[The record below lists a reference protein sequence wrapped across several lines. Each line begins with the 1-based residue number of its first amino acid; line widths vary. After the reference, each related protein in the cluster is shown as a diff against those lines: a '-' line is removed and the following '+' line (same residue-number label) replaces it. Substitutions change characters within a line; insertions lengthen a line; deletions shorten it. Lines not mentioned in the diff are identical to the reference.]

1 MDRNFFDYLYPID
14 YISKLSAL
22 SHFSYDTQKL
32 TKRWVTYSMFL
43 VLLMNVLSMYQ
54 LNLDITNES
63 NTKLFKFVSILRFV
77 SPTVSKSSICITY
90 ILKYKTIMR
99 FLNCVNDLETVI
111 EKGLKVRLANKC
123 YVKLQLMVIFAVVS
137 AVSLQILLTAKTT
150 GLMSGF
156 LHVFNL
162 ISLLCQVQFICC
174 VLLLNQYITVINVKL
189 SKLCQIKGN
198 SRLKTAPE
206 EYIFYYYGNFQN
218 RIITQH
224 SEQTAYLCKELVRI
238 INIVRDNLNSFF
250 SFPILLIIADNLLL
264 TTFNL
269 YMLIKNMS
277 LDLNSDEFL
286 QQISYLY
293 DVSLNI
299 IQIICIAFPCA
310 NTDNEVSIYVCMLLL
325 KRCSKKG
332 VLFKCLKDK
341 QYKASAQNI

>member
-1 MDRNFFDYLYPID
+1 MDHNFFDYLYPID

-22 SHFSYDTQKL
+22 SHFNYDTQKL

-156 LHVFNL
+156 LHAFNL

-206 EYIFYYYGNFQN
+206 EYIFYHYGNFQN

-310 NTDNEVSIYVCMLLL
+310 NTDNEVSISLCMLLL
-325 KRCSKKG
+325 KRCSKNEC
-332 VLFKCLKDK
+332 CL
-341 QYKASAQNI
+341 NV

>member
-22 SHFSYDTQKL
+22 SHFNYDKQQLK
-32 TKRWVTYSMFL
+32 KRWVTYSIFL
-43 VLLMNVLSMYQ
+43 VLLMNLLSMYQ

-63 NTKLFKFVSILRFV
+63 NSKLFKFVSILRFV

-90 ILKYKTIMR
+90 ILKYKTIKR
-99 FLNCVNDLETVI
+99 FLNCVNDLEIVI

-123 YVKLQLMVIFAVVS
+123 YVKLQIMVIFAVVS
-137 AVSLQILLTAKTT
+137 AVSLKILLTAKTT

-174 VLLLNQYITVINVKL
+174 VMLLNQYITVINVKL
-189 SKLCQIKGN
+189 SELCQINGN
-198 SRLKTAPE
+198 SHLKTASE
-206 EYIFYYYGNFQN
+206 ENIFYYNGTFQN
-218 RIITQH
+218 RIIKQH
-224 SEQTAYLCKELVRI
+224 SEQTAYLCKELVRL
-238 INIVRDNLNSFF
+238 INIIRDNLNSFF

-286 QQISYLY
+286 QQISYMY

-310 NTDNEVSIYVCMLLL
+310 NTDNEVSLIICILHL
-325 KRCSKKG
+325 KRFTRNTSF
-332 VLFKCLKDK
+332 V
-341 QYKASAQNI
+341 

>member
-22 SHFSYDTQKL
+22 SHFSYDKQQLK
-32 TKRWVTYSMFL
+32 KRWVTYSIFL
-43 VLLMNVLSMYQ
+43 VLLMNLLSMYQ

-63 NTKLFKFVSILRFV
+63 NSKLFKFVSILRFV

-90 ILKYKTIMR
+90 ILNYKTIKR
-99 FLNCVNDLETVI
+99 FLNCVNDLEIVI

-123 YVKLQLMVIFAVVS
+123 YVKLQIMVIFAVLS

-174 VLLLNQYITVINVKL
+174 VMLLNQYITVINVKL
-189 SKLCQIKGN
+189 SELCQINRN
-198 SRLKTAPE
+198 SHLKTASE
-206 EYIFYYYGNFQN
+206 ENIFYYNGN
-218 RIITQH
+218 RIIKQH
-224 SEQTAYLCKELVRI
+224 CEQTAYLCKELVRL
-238 INIVRDNLNSFF
+238 INIIRDNLNSFF

-286 QQISYLY
+286 QQISYMY

-310 NTDNEVSIYVCMLLL
+310 NTDNEVSIIICILHL
-325 KRCSKKG
+325 KRCTRNTNF
-332 VLFKCLKDK
+332 V
-341 QYKASAQNI
+341 

>member
-1 MDRNFFDYLYPID
+1 
-14 YISKLSAL
+14 
-22 SHFSYDTQKL
+22 
-32 TKRWVTYSMFL
+32 MFL
-43 VLLMNVLSMYQ
+43 VLLMNVLSIYQ

-90 ILKYKTIMR
+90 ILKYKIIMH
-99 FLNCVNDLETVI
+99 FLNCVKDLETII
-111 EKGLKVRLANKC
+111 EKGLKVQLSNKC

-137 AVSLQILLTAKTT
+137 AVSLQILLTTKTT

-162 ISLLCQVQFICC
+162 VSLLCQVQFICC

-189 SKLCQIKGN
+189 SELCQMN
-198 SRLKTAPE
+198 RNLHLKKATE
-206 EYIFYYYGNFQN
+206 EYIFYYRGNFQN
-218 RIITQH
+218 RIIRQH
-224 SEQTAYLCKELVRI
+224 SDQMTCLCKELVRL
-238 INIVRDNLNSFF
+238 INIIRDNLNSFF

-277 LDLNSDEFL
+277 LDLNFDEFI

-310 NTDNEVSIYVCMLLL
+310 NTDNEVSTKHMYVT
-325 KRCSKKG
+325 
-332 VLFKCLKDK
+332 FKTL
-341 QYKASAQNI
+341 S

>member
-22 SHFSYDTQKL
+22 SHFNYDTQKL

-111 EKGLKVRLANKC
+111 EKGLKIRLANKC

-198 SRLKTAPE
+198 SQLKTAPE

-325 KRCSKKG
+325 KRCSKK
-332 VLFKCLKDK
+332 
-341 QYKASAQNI
+341 

>member
-22 SHFSYDTQKL
+22 SHFNYDTQKL

-77 SPTVSKSSICITY
+77 SPTVSKSSICITC

-310 NTDNEVSIYVCMLLL
+310 NTDNEVSI
-325 KRCSKKG
+325 
-332 VLFKCLKDK
+332 
-341 QYKASAQNI
+341 A